1 MAPIQVV
8 ICTITEKFNNFGE
21 EVYEKL
27 SGLGVKVEFDS
38 RNEKIN
44 YKIREHSH
52 KKVPIILIIGEKEK
66 KEKSV
71 TIRELSLEKQSFLK
85 LDKAIEYIK
94 KKI

>member
-1 MAPIQVV
+1 MSNGYLTTHVLDV
-8 ICTITEKFNNFGE
+8 FNGTP
-21 EVYEKL
+21 
-27 SGLGVKVEFDS
+27 GRGI
-38 RNEKIN
+38 RGKIFR
-44 YKIREHSH
+44 I
-52 KKVPIILIIGEKEK
+52 EKEK